1 MVAEFGDSS
10 NGTLD
15 RNDFAFHGMYY
26 EISSGRQVRTFEF
39 EGMPGHVL
47 LEICKFEDID
57 ARTS

>member
-26 EISSGRQVRTFEF
+26 EISS
-39 EGMPGHVL
+39 EGWTEHLNLSLWPP
-47 LEICKFEDID
+47 CT
-57 ARTS
+57 ARNM